1 MVSPWQTPLPHGGY
15 TMSRVVVYLY
25 SGRWIPIMFCSL
37 IEAISLYRQALQTGK
52 EVYVFPFDADPW
64 DF

>member
-1 MVSPWQTPLPHGGY
+1 
-15 TMSRVVVYLY
+15 MSRVVVYLY

-37 IEAISLYRQALQTGK
+37 LEAISLYRQALQTGK